1 MKSKL
6 KKFVIYLM
14 SISYVGVGVTH
25 FTNSEFFLN
34 IMPDYLPWHLEL
46 VYLSGAFEI
55 LLGLLIVFK
64 NTRKLAGWGLIA
76 LLIAVFPANI
86 YIYDSEVP
94 RKILGITRTDAFVRM
109 IFQLPL
115 LIIALWHSKQ
125 KASSNLDLLASII
138 FIPTIIYF
146 LTL

>member
-86 YIYDSEVP
+86 YLAQSDEAQQALEISKEMA
-94 RKILGITRTDAFVRM
+94 IVRLP
-109 IFQLPL
+109 FQLL
-115 LIIALWHSKQ
+115 FIAIAFWFTR
-125 KASSNLDLLASII
+125 D
-138 FIPTIIYF
+138 
-146 LTL
+146 

>member
-86 YIYDSEVP
+86 YLAQSDEAQQALEISKEMAIARLP
-94 RKILGITRTDAFVRM
+94 
-109 IFQLPL
+109 FQLL
-115 LIIALWHSKQ
+115 FIAIAFWFTR
-125 KASSNLDLLASII
+125 D
-138 FIPTIIYF
+138 
-146 LTL
+146 

>member
-25 FTNSEFFLN
+25 FTHSEFFLN

-86 YIYDSEVP
+86 YLAQSGEAQQALEISKEMA
-94 RKILGITRTDAFVRM
+94 IVRLP
-109 IFQLPL
+109 FQLL
-115 LIIALWHSKQ
+115 FIAIAFWFTR
-125 KASSNLDLLASII
+125 D
-138 FIPTIIYF
+138 
-146 LTL
+146 

>member
-1 MKSKL
+1 
-6 KKFVIYLM
+6 M
-14 SISYVGVGVTH
+14 SAMYFYIGIMH
-25 FTNSEFFLN
+25 FIDPTYFLN
-34 IMPDYLPWHLEL
+34 IIPPKTPFKLFA
-46 VYLSGAFEI
+46 VYFTGVIEIVGAVLILFSKTRRLGAFVLI
-55 LLGLLIVFK
+55 SLLIM
-64 NTRKLAGWGLIA
+64 
-76 LLIAVFPANI
+76 VFPANI

-138 FIPTIIYF
+138 FINGLKKLSPV
-146 LTL
+146 L

>member
-34 IMPDYLPWHLEL
+34 IMPDYLSWHLEL

-86 YIYDSEVP
+86 YLAQSDEAQQALEISKEMAIARLP
-94 RKILGITRTDAFVRM
+94 
-109 IFQLPL
+109 FQLL
-115 LIIALWHSKQ
+115 FIAIAFWFTR
-125 KASSNLDLLASII
+125 D
-138 FIPTIIYF
+138 
-146 LTL
+146 

>member
-86 YIYDSEVP
+86 YLAQSGEAQQALEISKEMA
-94 RKILGITRTDAFVRM
+94 IVRLP
-109 IFQLPL
+109 FQLL
-115 LIIALWHSKQ
+115 FIAIAFWFTR
-125 KASSNLDLLASII
+125 D
-138 FIPTIIYF
+138 
-146 LTL
+146 

>member
-55 LLGLLIVFK
+55 LLGLLIIFK

-86 YIYDSEVP
+86 YLAQSDEAQQALEISKEMA
-94 RKILGITRTDAFVRM
+94 IVRLP
-109 IFQLPL
+109 FQLL
-115 LIIALWHSKQ
+115 FIAIAFWFTR
-125 KASSNLDLLASII
+125 D
-138 FIPTIIYF
+138 
-146 LTL
+146 